1 MAGGTEGSIAYPIKK
16 FCHYTLRILLICEID
31 SESEPEWM
39 AVKELI
45 NEIEIEASA
54 SRVWQVL
61 TDFSSY
67 PEWNPFIRRISG
79 QPKEGRRLK
88 VYIEP
93 PRSRGRVFRPKVL
106 KAQPPRELRW
116 LGRLL
121 IPGLFDGDH
130 LFSIERLG
138 SGRVRFVQREIFSGL
153 LVSFLIRGLDAK
165 IRLGFEQMNQ
175 ALKLRTEQGGRIEET

>member
-1 MAGGTEGSIAYPIKK
+1 MSKVRVL
-16 FCHYTLRILLICEID
+16 FLD
-31 SESEPEWM
+31 SESEPQSM
-39 AVKELI
+39 AIKELI
-45 NEIEIEASA
+45 DEIDIEAPA

-88 VYIEP
+88 VYIEL
-93 PRSRGRVFRPKVL
+93 PRSRGRLFRPKVL
-106 KAQPPRELRW
+106 KATPPRELRW

-130 LFSIERLG
+130 LFTIERLG
-138 SGRVRFVQREIFSGL
+138 SSRVRFVQREIFSGL
-153 LVSFLIRGLDAK
+153 FVSFLIRDLEAK
-165 IRLGFEQMNQ
+165 IRSGFEQMNQ
-175 ALKLRTEQGGRIEET
+175 ALKIRTEQGGRIQKR